1 MVVIEMENGHK
12 IKLELCPDKAPITV
26 ENFLKLVGE
35 GFYDGF
41 IFHRVISGFMIQ
53 GGDPTGTGMGGSAQK
68 IKGEFLANG
77 VANSL
82 SHTRGTISMAR
93 AMNYDS
99 ASSQF
104 FIVHN
109 DSTFLDGQ
117 YAAFGR
123 VVEGIEVVDEIAA
136 VKTNAADKPLEDQR
150 MKRVYIED

>member
-1 MVVIEMENGHK
+1 
-12 IKLELCPDKAPITV
+12 
-26 ENFLKLVGE
+26 
-35 GFYDGF
+35 
-41 IFHRVISGFMIQ
+41 
-53 GGDPTGTGMGGSAQK
+53 
-68 IKGEFLANG
+68 
-77 VANSL
+77 
-82 SHTRGTISMAR
+82 
-93 AMNYDS
+93 MNYDS